1 METVIK
7 ELTQKLKDFKHWER
21 LALIK
26 GENKKADQYGKYAKE
41 YQQAIKVLCEGKS
54 DGTSEKDLRVC
65 EVSKQGLFA
74 EYLSQAM
81 NTFGAKVEVQYVDY
95 SKGTWTAPVRL
106 TESRINQITND
117 NSVKNIR
124 LSFPF

>member
-1 METVIK
+1 MEKRCVTGCVNYYGGEIK
-7 ELTQKLKDFKHWER
+7 HHPNCPYYSDSLSKVFDELK
-21 LALIK
+21 A
-26 GENKKADQYGKYAKE
+26 ENKILKERALAKD
-41 YQQAIKVLCEGKS
+41 S
-54 DGTSEKDLRVC
+54 TSEKDLRVC

-95 SKGTWTAPVRL
+95 SKDTWTSPVRL